1 MKAGAG
7 PHIFIKM
14 ARKYVPPKNRVA
26 DPLACLAPENFP
38 EFGAG
43 GGIRKSTL
51 NFKNQMLNAE
61 EERKKAEAERAKAPL
76 TREQKEK
83 DGWVVFTLPKVPR
96 TVYVKYGYY
105 KGPRFEIDEYRLRD
119 GLPPIPDD
127 LEVS

>member
-1 MKAGAG
+1 
-7 PHIFIKM
+7 M
-14 ARKYVPPKNRVA
+14 ARKYVPPKNRVV

-38 EFGAG
+38 DFGAG

-119 GLPPIPDD
+119 GLPPIPDE
-127 LEVS
+127 LETSST